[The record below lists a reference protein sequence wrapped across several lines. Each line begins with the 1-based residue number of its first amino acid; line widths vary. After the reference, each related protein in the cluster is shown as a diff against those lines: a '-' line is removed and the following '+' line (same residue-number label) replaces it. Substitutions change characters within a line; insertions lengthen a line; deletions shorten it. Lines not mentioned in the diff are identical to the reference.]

1 MSSAAYAPSRP
12 AAAAASAR
20 RKLFLLFRIG
30 TDRYVLDAACVQQVL
45 PLQLLKQLPGAPD
58 WVAGMLSGLAQPVPV
73 IDLSALAIGRP
84 ARSVTSTRIVLVEY
98 HGNQA
103 STGGRQPPR
112 TLGLVLERATETIHR
127 DASAFVPS
135 GLDNPGARYLG
146 PVLNEAEGMV
156 QWVSVEA
163 LLPEAVQALL
173 FPADAQ
179 ATDGGLSP

>member
-1 MSSAAYAPSRP
+1 MAAYVPSRTAG
-12 AAAAASAR
+12 AAAPAR
-20 RKLFLLFRIG
+20 RKLFLLFRIA

-45 PLQLLKQLPGAPD
+45 PLQSLKQMPGTPG

-84 ARSVTSTRIVLVEY
+84 ARSVTSTRIVLVDY
-98 HGNQA
+98 RGDHLNA
-103 STGGRQPPR
+103 PR

-127 DASAFVPS
+127 DPAAFVPS

-156 QWVSVEA
+156 QWVSVED
-163 LLPEAVQALL
+163 LLPDTVQALL
-173 FPADAQ
+173 FPAEAEVR
-179 ATDGGLSP
+179 ASDGGLSP